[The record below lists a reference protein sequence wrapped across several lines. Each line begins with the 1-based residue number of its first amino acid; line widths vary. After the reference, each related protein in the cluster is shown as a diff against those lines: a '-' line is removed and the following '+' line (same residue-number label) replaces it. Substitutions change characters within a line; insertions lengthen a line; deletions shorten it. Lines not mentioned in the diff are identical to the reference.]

1 MCAGGPAQNG
11 PANPRPQFTSAQAIV
26 NALSKEATLA
36 QHSKARTRA
45 EAQFKQVQKPQPAT
59 QPTTKGG
66 QATADYLAAG
76 HAVRAKT
83 AQLRELRLAKE
94 GAARSTKK
102 SSR

>member
-1 MCAGGPAQNG
+1 MMRAGGPAQNG
-11 PANPRPQFTSAQAIV
+11 PATVAPNSSALAIV
-26 NALSKEATLA
+26 NAPKRRPVLA
-36 QHSKARTRA
+36 QHSKARSKA
-45 EAQFKQVQKPQPAT
+45 EAQFKQVQKPQLAT

-94 GAARSTKK
+94 GAATVTKK

>member
-1 MCAGGPAQNG
+1 MMCAGGPAQNG

-83 AQLRELRLAKE
+83 AQLRELRLAKIL
-94 GAARSTKK
+94 
-102 SSR
+102 

>member
-1 MCAGGPAQNG
+1 M
-11 PANPRPQFTSAQAIV
+11 
-26 NALSKEATLA
+26 A
-36 QHSKARTRA
+36 QHSKARTKA

-59 QPTTKGG
+59 QPTTEGG
-66 QATADYLAAG
+66 QARADYVAEG

-94 GAARSTKK
+94 GAATAAKK

>member
-1 MCAGGPAQNG
+1 M
-11 PANPRPQFTSAQAIV
+11 
-26 NALSKEATLA
+26 A

-45 EAQFKQVQKPQPAT
+45 EAQFKQVQKP

-94 GAARSTKK
+94 GAATVTKK

>member
-1 MCAGGPAQNG
+1 
-11 PANPRPQFTSAQAIV
+11 
-26 NALSKEATLA
+26 LA
-36 QHSKARTRA
+36 QHSKARSKA
-45 EAQFKQVQKPQPAT
+45 EAQFKQVHALAT

-94 GAARSTKK
+94 GAATVTEK

>member
-1 MCAGGPAQNG
+1 M
-11 PANPRPQFTSAQAIV
+11 
-26 NALSKEATLA
+26 A

-66 QATADYLAAG
+66 QADYLAEG

-94 GAARSTKK
+94 GAATVTKK